1 MSSNSN
7 SHPRS
12 SPSRLVPLVLVLA
25 LAALV
30 LAMNANTAPAATKR
44 VVKTADNVTL
54 GKTILTNNRGRTL
67 YSLSA
72 ESKGRFIC
80 VEGCL
85 SIWKPLLVPKGVKP
99 TGPVELKTRLRPDGR
114 TQVTYKGLPLYTF
127 TGDTRAGEASGEGIK
142 DVGTWHAATVRTL
155 APSPEPE
162 PSPSPPP
169 PYPYPGGY

>member
-1 MSSNSN
+1 MPSTTNFQ
-7 SHPRS
+7 PRS
-12 SPSRLVPLVLVLA
+12 SPGRLAPLVVALA

-30 LAMNANTAPAATKR
+30 LATNASAAPAATKR
-44 VVKTADNVTL
+44 VVKTADNATL

-80 VEGCL
+80 VESCL
-85 SIWKPLLVPKGVKP
+85 SAWKPLLVPKGVKP
-99 TGPVELKTRLRPDGR
+99 TGPVTLKTRIRPDDR

-142 DVGTWHAATVRTL
+142 DVGTWHAATVRAL
-155 APSPEPE
+155 APAPDPE
-162 PSPSPPP
+162 PSPTPPP